1 MHTAIKSNLL
11 NRTEAAFILGIKPQT
26 LAVWKSNKRYNLPCI
41 KVGRSVRYRKEDLE
55 AFVTANVQGGVK

>member
-11 NRTEAAFILGIKPQT
+11 SRYEAAHFLGIKPQT

-55 AFVTANVQGGVK
+55 AFIAANVRGGV